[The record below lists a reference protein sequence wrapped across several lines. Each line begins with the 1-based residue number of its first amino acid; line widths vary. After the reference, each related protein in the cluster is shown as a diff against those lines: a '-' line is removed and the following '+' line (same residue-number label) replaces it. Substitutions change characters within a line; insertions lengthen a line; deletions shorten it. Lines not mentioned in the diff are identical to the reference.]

1 MNPNLSTS
9 YVALQAD
16 RSRLPAQAE
25 RGWQAEQAAAPESSR
40 SAITVMCRWAGS
52 LLILAGER
60 LQGTPR
66 GVQAPAT

>member
-9 YVALQAD
+9 YVAVQSD
-16 RSRLPAQAE
+16 RSRLSAQAE
-25 RGWQAEQAAAPESSR
+25 RGWQAEQAAAPAPPR
-40 SAITVMCRWAGS
+40 PMTMAARRWAGT

-60 LQGTPR
+60 LRGIPR